1 MYPSKEALCCAIIAS
16 MTFFIIGYDEV
27 ALLRNVTYII
37 KSLEI
42 THEEYDILIIT
53 TDICAILGCII
64 AGILSDWKGRKLII
78 ISSGSFFSTGAI
90 MLYAANSF
98 KISLFARIIFGFGIG
113 FGLSTTPVYIAE
125 WSSPLVRG
133 FLCSFPEVLYNMGYV
148 LALLFYRAF
157 EKHSSDF
164 NWRYSMAFSAIPSL
178 LMTLAMLIIM
188 PESANWLI
196 VQGRFADAYAVVTR
210 FATTDDEIINRM
222 IGFQS
227 EIGIHINIENNA
239 AIVPLQIRGN
249 RIAWRQLL
257 SPSLRDVFLSFI
269 ILYALHGAIGRNNI
283 IFYAIKILV
292 FTGVKSKWTQL
303 TVILILLLRTF
314 VMVIP
319 ILRLDKDGR
328 RRLLFISIHLM
339 TYSLMLLG
347 CSFFI
352 FHPHHEKDFK
362 VSEAVISLF
371 FIIIFFVAFSI
382 GLGPI
387 TWIYGPEILSHRL
400 RAQGVSIGVLSNRV
414 INFMALMIYP
424 QLIHRITYGGVFLV
438 YTIILV
444 AGFLFIFEIVQET
457 QPQNNLQL

>member
-16 MTFFIIGYDEV
+16 MTFFIIGYEWSSPLVRGFLCSFPEV
-27 ALLRNVTYII
+27 LYNMGYVLALLFYRAFEKHSSDFNWRYSMAFSAIPSLLMTLAMLTIMPESANWLIVQGRFADAYAVVTRFA
-37 KSLEI
+37 
-42 THEEYDILIIT
+42 T
-53 TDICAILGCII
+53 TDDEIINRMIGFQSEIGIHINIENNAAIVPLQIRGNRI
-64 AGILSDWKGRKLII
+64 AWPGILSDWKGRKLII

-98 KISLFARIIFGFGIG
+98 KTSLFARIIFGFGIG

-157 EKHSSDF
+157 EKLSSDF
-164 NWRYSMAFSAIPSL
+164 NWRDSMAFSALPSL

-249 RIAWRQLL
+249 RIAWR
-257 SPSLRDVFLSFI
+257 SL
-269 ILYALHGAIGRNNI
+269 
-283 IFYAIKILV
+283 
-292 FTGVKSKWTQL
+292 TEE
-303 TVILILLLRTF
+303 
-314 VMVIP
+314 
-319 ILRLDKDGR
+319 
-328 RRLLFISIHLM
+328 
-339 TYSLMLLG
+339 
-347 CSFFI
+347 FF
-352 FHPHHEKDFK
+352 
-362 VSEAVISLF
+362 
-371 FIIIFFVAFSI
+371 
-382 GLGPI
+382 
-387 TWIYGPEILSHRL
+387 
-400 RAQGVSIGVLSNRV
+400 
-414 INFMALMIYP
+414 
-424 QLIHRITYGGVFLV
+424 
-438 YTIILV
+438 
-444 AGFLFIFEIVQET
+444 
-457 QPQNNLQL
+457 